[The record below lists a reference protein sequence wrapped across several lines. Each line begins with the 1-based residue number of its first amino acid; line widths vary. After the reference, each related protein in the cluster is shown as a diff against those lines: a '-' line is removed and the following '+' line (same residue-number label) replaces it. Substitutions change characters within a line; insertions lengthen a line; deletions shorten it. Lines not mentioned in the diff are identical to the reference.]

1 MLGKPGDKK
10 ENTHT
15 IFVSNKRELLKYDK
29 KVTNDTECTE
39 QVDSEDTREE
49 DMPVGDSKVS
59 RELKQRMARERTL
72 RKLSRK
78 MEIDKAVNKEK
89 PIITRRSDG
98 KVIYKWKKERKK

>member
-15 IFVSNKRELLKYDK
+15 IFVSNKRELIKYDNQDI
-29 KVTNDTECTE
+29 NDTESTE
-39 QVDSEDTREE
+39 PIDSEDI
-49 DMPVGDSKVS
+49 PVGDSKVS

-72 RKLSRK
+72 SKLSRK
-78 MEIDKAVNKEK
+78 MEIDKAVNKDK
-89 PIITRRSDG
+89 PIITRKSDG